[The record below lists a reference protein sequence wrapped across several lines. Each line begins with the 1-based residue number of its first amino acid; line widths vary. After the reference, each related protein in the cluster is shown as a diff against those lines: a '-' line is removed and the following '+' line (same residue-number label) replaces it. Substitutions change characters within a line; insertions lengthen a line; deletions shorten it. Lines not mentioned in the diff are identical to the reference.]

1 MCMKRLLPVVLLFVL
16 ASAVEAQSFSD
27 AYDTASEFTDIFID
41 PNTGLTIFPILMVPS
56 GGRYEGMGTAYT
68 AVSLDAGFLESNPS
82 ASSVL
87 DRTELAFTHNNWIA
101 ESKLEG
107 VIYTMRFNDLGIGFG
122 GKFLYVPFT
131 PYDEIGSREAGG
143 GYYSE
148 SIATANISYNFLSS
162 YSFYGLAIGANLKIA
177 YRDVPAVG
185 YSNQSAVMG
194 LLDVGALTRF
204 NFLKY
209 FTSRSKNFSV
219 GAVVKNLGPNVMG
232 EALPSV
238 VTVGI
243 AYSPA
248 KPVTLAYDLNLP
260 FNIFTTDP
268 SEKINMAGGLNV
280 AVTDFFS
287 IQGGFQYRGAN
298 PGMSLGGTVDLDR
311 VSFVANYTLDMT
323 TQLQTADRFSVQAK
337 LNLGDEG
344 RMALRNRVDEYYISG
359 IEEFASGHLEKA
371 IGYLEKAL
379 KLDPDFLPAREYL
392 SEVRRQ
398 LKNREELRSLQ

>member
-1 MCMKRLLPVVLLFVL
+1 MCMKRLLPALLLSLL
-16 ASAVEAQSFSD
+16 ASTLCAQSFSD
-27 AYDTASEFTDIFID
+27 SYAAASEITDLFID
-41 PNTGLTIFPILMVPS
+41 PNTGLTIFPILMVPT
-56 GGRYEGMGTAYT
+56 GGKYEGMGTAYT
-68 AVSLDAGFLESNPS
+68 AVSLDSGFMESNPS

-101 ESKLEG
+101 DSKLEG

-131 PYDEIGSREAGG
+131 PYDEIGNREAGG

-162 YSFYGLAIGANLKIA
+162 YSFYGLAVGANVKIA
-177 YRDVPAVG
+177 YRDVPTVG
-185 YSNQSAVMG
+185 YSNQSAVIG
-194 LLDVGALTRF
+194 LLDIGALTRF
-204 NFLKY
+204 NLMKY

-219 GAVVKNLGPNVMG
+219 GAVIKNLGPNVRG
-232 EALPSV
+232 EALPTV
-238 VTVGI
+238 VTVGV

-260 FNIFTTDP
+260 INMFTDDP
-268 SEKINMAGGLNV
+268 SEKLNMAGGLNV

-298 PGMSLGGTVDLDR
+298 PGMSLGGTVDLER
-311 VSFVANYTLDMT
+311 VSFVANYTLDLT
-323 TQLQTADRFSVQAK
+323 TQLHTVDRFSIEAK

-371 IGYLEKAL
+371 ISYLEKAL
-379 KLDPDFLPAREYL
+379 KLDPDFLPARQYL